1 MYFFSSEKI
10 KRNYGHLKVYVN
22 AEIGCFPVGLLQIHL
37 DLTFSQGLPIILSV
51 KKSPERIK
59 LRVLNQGVN

>member
-37 DLTFSQGLPIILSV
+37 DLTFSQGRPIILNV
-51 KKSPERIK
+51 KKSSDWLK
-59 LRVLNQGVN
+59 LSLNQGVN